1 MEQNFVFP
9 SKLRNS
15 FIGVLIAGLVLF
27 CLSYFVIGVESKRLF
42 TALLYNSFL
51 FLGISIIGL
60 FFCAVHEI
68 GLGGWM
74 VSLKRI
80 GEAMSTFVPI
90 AGVVLLISVI
100 FGMHDIYH
108 WTHEDLY
115 DPNSPTYDSLLVQKI
130 SYLNAGFFTFRS
142 ITYIA
147 LWIGLV
153 VWFRSN
159 SLKLDKTGDRVYYNR
174 SKVIS
179 AIFLVLF
186 AVTSS
191 TCSWDWLMSIDP
203 HWYSTL
209 YGWYCF
215 ASIFVSGLCTI
226 ALIAITLKK
235 LGYLE
240 FVTTEHLHD
249 LGKMIFGFSIFWTYL
264 WFSQFMLIWYGN
276 IPEETLYFHQRF
288 NGGYRFVFFLVL
300 ILNFVFPF
308 FTLITAGAKRTYGL
322 MLFVCPIII
331 TGHWLDFY
339 VLTMPGAVGSESSG
353 FLLELGIALI
363 YAASFCLWV
372 FWQLTKAPLLQTEH
386 PFVQESLYHHT

>member
-1 MEQNFVFP
+1 MEQKFVFP
-9 SKLRNS
+9 SKLRNT
-15 FIGVLIAGLVLF
+15 FIGVLAAGVVLF
-27 CLSYFVIGVESKRLF
+27 AISWLFTDVNSSRLF
-42 TALLYNSFL
+42 TALLYNSFF

-74 VSLKRI
+74 VSVKRI
-80 GEAMSTFVPI
+80 AEAMSTFVPV
-90 AGVVLLISVI
+90 AGTILLVAVLV
-100 FGMHDIYH
+100 GMHDIYH
-108 WTHEDLY
+108 WTHEELY
-115 DPNSPTYDSLLVQKI
+115 DPNSPKYDALLVQKV
-130 SYLNAGFFTFRS
+130 SYLNAGFFTVRS
-142 ITYIA
+142 VIYIF

-153 VWFRSN
+153 VWFRRN
-159 SLKLDKTGDRVYYNR
+159 SLKLDKTGDRVYYHR
-174 SKVIS
+174 SKIIS

-226 ALIAITLKK
+226 ALFAISLKK
-235 LGYLE
+235 MGYLE
-240 FVTTEHLHD
+240 YVTIEHLHD

-264 WFSQFMLIWYGN
+264 WFSQYMLIWYGN

-288 NGGYRFVFFLVL
+288 NGGYNFVFFLVL
-300 ILNFVFPF
+300 FLNFVFPF

-322 MLFVCPIII
+322 LLFACPVILL
-331 TGHWLDFY
+331 GHWLDFY
-339 VLTMPGAVGSESSG
+339 VLTMPGAVGSANSG
-353 FLLELGIALI
+353 FLLEIGIALTYI
-363 YAASFCLWV
+363 GAFGLWV